1 MNSALLQQQKH
12 KEVIMYL
19 LLLYDVVDDYV
30 NRRAPFRDDH
40 LRVATE
46 AVEKGQLILGGAF
59 DNPVDGAA
67 LVFKADDRSVVEEFV
82 NNDPYVQNGLITS
95 WKIREWTVVIG
106 SAL

>member
-1 MNSALLQQQKH
+1 
-12 KEVIMYL
+12 MYFI
-19 LLLYDVVDDYV
+19 LLYNVVDDYI
-30 NRRAPFRDDH
+30 NRRAPIRDAH

-46 AVEKGQLILGGAF
+46 ALDKGQLMLGGAF

-67 LVFKADDRSVVEEFV
+67 LVFKADDRNVVEDFV
-82 NNDPYVQNGLITS
+82 KNDPYVQNGLITD